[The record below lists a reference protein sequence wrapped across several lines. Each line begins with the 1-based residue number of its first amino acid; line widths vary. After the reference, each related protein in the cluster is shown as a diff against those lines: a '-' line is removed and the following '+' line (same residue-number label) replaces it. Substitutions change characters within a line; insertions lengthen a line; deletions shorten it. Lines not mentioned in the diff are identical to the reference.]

1 MDFSRTDEQVAIA
14 DLAGQILAKH
24 ATPERLR
31 TLEDDPAGTGTD
43 TELWAALAEANLLGL
58 TVPTDHGG
66 SGLGLV
72 EACELLEQAGRTVA
86 PVPLLATVAYAVP
99 VLAQHGSPE
108 QQAAWLPGVVAGDV
122 VLTAAL
128 VEALGDPLQPGTV
141 ASPDGDGWV
150 ISGTK
155 VCVPAGL
162 VADRVLVAAST
173 PTGEVGLFL
182 VDPAQAGV
190 TVSRQDTVSRVPEAM
205 IELDGARVGADAL
218 VGPLDGD
225 ATTVVFARQH
235 AMVGIAAF
243 MTGVAEAA
251 LKLTADY
258 TSTREQFGR
267 PIATFQAVG
276 QRAANAFIDTQA
288 IRLTTL
294 HAAWLLDAGRDA
306 AKEVAVAKFF
316 ASEAGQRV
324 TRAAQHLHGGMG
336 VDRDYP
342 VHRYYLWSK
351 QLELTLGGASRQ
363 LTSLGRILAEEPVEL

>member
-14 DLAGQILAKH
+14 DLAGQILTKH

-31 TLEDDPAGTGTD
+31 TFEDDPAWTGTD
-43 TELWAALAEANLLGL
+43 AELWAALAEANLLGL

-99 VLAQHGSPE
+99 VLAHHGTPE
-108 QQAAWLPGVVAGDV
+108 QQAAWLPGVVAGDA

-128 VEALGDPLQPGTV
+128 VEELGDPLHPTTV

-150 ISGTK
+150 LSGTK
-155 VCVPAGL
+155 VCVPSGL

-173 PTGEVGLFL
+173 PAGEVGLFL

-205 IELDGARVGADAL
+205 IELDGARLGADAL

-225 ATTVVFARQH
+225 ATTVVFALQH
-235 AMVGIAAF
+235 AMVGSGAF

-258 TSTREQFGR
+258 TTTREQFGR

-342 VHRYYLWSK
+342 LHRYYLWSK

>member
-43 TELWAALAEANLLGL
+43 AELWAALAEANLLGL

>member
-14 DLAGQILAKH
+14 DLAGQILTKH

-31 TLEDDPAGTGTD
+31 TLEDDPAWTGTD
-43 TELWAALAEANLLGL
+43 AELWAALAEANLLGL

-99 VLAQHGSPE
+99 VLAHYGSPE

-128 VEALGDPLQPGTV
+128 VEALGDPLRPSTT

-150 ISGTK
+150 LSGTK
-155 VCVPAGL
+155 VCVPSGL

-173 PTGEVGLFL
+173 PAGEVGLFL

-205 IELDGARVGADAL
+205 IELDGARVGAAAL

-225 ATTVVFARQH
+225 ATTVVVRAPARH
-235 AMVGIAAF
+235 GGHRRVHDG
-243 MTGVAEAA
+243 GG
-251 LKLTADY
+251 
-258 TSTREQFGR
+258 RGR
-267 PIATFQAVG
+267 PEAHGRLHQHPRAV
-276 QRAANAFIDTQA
+276 RAADRDLPGGRAA
-288 IRLTTL
+288 RGRRLHRHPGDPPH
-294 HAAWLLDAGRDA
+294 HAARGLA
-306 AKEVAVAKFF
+306 A
-316 ASEAGQRV
+316 R
-324 TRAAQHLHGGMG
+324 R
-336 VDRDYP
+336 RP
-342 VHRYYLWSK
+342 
-351 QLELTLGGASRQ
+351 
-363 LTSLGRILAEEPVEL
+363 

>member
-1 MDFSRTDEQVAIA
+1 MDFSRSEEQVAIA
-14 DLAGQILAKH
+14 DLAGQILTKH

-31 TLEDDPAGTGTD
+31 TLEDDPASTGTD
-43 TELWAALAEANLLGL
+43 PELWAALAEANLLGL
-58 TVPTDHGG
+58 TVPTDQGG

-86 PVPLLATVAYAVP
+86 PVPLLATVAYSVP
-99 VLAQHGSPE
+99 VLAHFGSPE
-108 QQAAWLPGVVAGDV
+108 QQAAWLPGVVSGEV

-128 VEALGDPLQPGTV
+128 VEALGDPLRPNTT
-141 ASPDGDGWV
+141 ATPDGDGWV
-150 ISGTK
+150 LDGTK
-155 VCVPAGL
+155 ICVPAGL
-162 VADRVLVAAST
+162 FADRVLVAAST
-173 PTGEVGLFL
+173 SDGRSGLFL

-190 TVSRQDTVSRVPEAM
+190 TRERQDTVSRQPEAM
-205 IELDGARVGADAL
+205 LQLDGVRVGPDAL
-218 VGPLDGD
+218 VGPLDAAG
-225 ATTVVFARQH
+225 TTVAYAVAH
-235 AMVGIAAF
+235 AMVGIGAF
-243 MTGVAEAA
+243 ITGVAEAA
-251 LKLTADY
+251 LKLTAEY

-294 HAAWLLDAGRDA
+294 HAAWLLDAGRNAD
-306 AKEVAVAKFF
+306 KEVAVAKYY
-316 ASEAGQRV
+316 AADAGQRV

-342 VHRYYLWSK
+342 LHRYYLWSK

-363 LTSLGRILAEEPVEL
+363 LTSLGRILADEPVEL

>member
-31 TLEDDPAGTGTD
+31 TFEDDPAWTGTD
-43 TELWAALAEANLLGL
+43 ADLWAALAEANLLGL
-58 TVPTDHGG
+58 NVPSDHGG

-72 EACELLEQAGRTVA
+72 EASELLEQAGRAVA

-99 VLAQHGSPE
+99 VLAHFGTPE

-128 VEALGDPLQPGTV
+128 VEALGDPLHPTTV
-141 ASPDGDGWV
+141 ADPDGDGWLL
-150 ISGTK
+150 SGTK

-182 VDPAQAGV
+182 VDPAQDGV

-225 ATTVVFARQH
+225 ATTLVFALQH
-235 AMVGIAAF
+235 AMVGIGAF

-306 AKEVAVAKFF
+306 AKEVAVAKYF